1 MIQYFKRR
9 LELLGFWIFSE
20 LYLPDSGFGI
30 SSFCKSVCGFTAV
43 GSLNRQKMQKK
54 RKKEKKLRTFKKSYL

>member
-30 SSFCKSVCGFTAV
+30 SSFCKSVCG
-43 GSLNRQKMQKK
+43 QKMQKK